1 MSLYGSIRLAANSL
15 RANQIAL
22 QVIGQNI
29 ANAQTPGYI
38 REELLLSPAPTQRY
52 GGLLLGLG
60 VQVKGV
66 IQRIDHFLE
75 HRLRMA
81 VSDRASGE
89 LQEYALVQLEG
100 LLNEL
105 GDTDLSTALTRFFS
119 SISEILNQPES
130 ISVRNLAVLQGET
143 LSLHIRRLADRVE
156 ELRSHLNERVIA
168 LADDINRLTE
178 RIRTLNIQIAEM
190 EGGDASSSDA
200 VGLRDQRLIA
210 LEELAQIIDIR
221 VEEQLSGGVT
231 VYCGGLFLVSEGV
244 QRPVEVRFQSSGG
257 SALAF
262 IHLQETDSPLETT
275 AGQLAGLLKARDEIL
290 GGFLENLNQFART
303 LIFEFNRQ
311 YSQGQGLQG
320 YSSLISSNPVRSVQT
335 RLDQAGLPFPVQNGS
350 FRVMV
355 HHPATGQTR
364 TTVIPVRLLPGAGA
378 TTLEGLAQELD
389 AIDGIAARVTLDGR
403 LEIRSE
409 SPDLVFAFAEDS
421 SGVLAS
427 LGLNTFFQGDSASNI
442 AVSPVVKSSPATF
455 ASSLG
460 GIGADTELA
469 ARLAALFET
478 PLPDQGSA
486 SLAVLYDRLVGQVAE
501 NSSVARAMAEAAR
514 VFEQTLR
521 SQKLAISGVNLDEEA
536 VRLIAFQRAF
546 QASAR
551 YIGTLAELFN
561 LLVNL

>member
-1 MSLYGSIRLAANSL
+1 MAANTL
-15 RANQIAL
+15 RANQIAF

-60 VQVKGV
+60 VEVKGV
-66 IQRIDHFLE
+66 IQRLDQFLE

-89 LQEYALVQLEG
+89 VQEYALVQLEG

-105 GDTDLSTALTRFFS
+105 GDTDLSTALTRFFA

-143 LSLHIRRLADRVE
+143 LSLHIRRLATRVE

-200 VGLRDQRLIA
+200 VGLRDQRLMA

-221 VEEQLSGGVT
+221 VDEQQSGGVN

-244 QRPVEVRFQSSGG
+244 QRPVEVRFRSSGG

-262 IHLQETDSPLETT
+262 IHLQETDSPLEVT
-275 AGQLAGLLKARDEIL
+275 AGQLAGLLRARDEIL
-290 GGFLENLNQFART
+290 GGFQQSLDEFSRA
-303 LIFEFNRQ
+303 LILEFNRE

-320 YSSLISSNPVRSVQT
+320 YTALVSTNSVRSVQVP
-335 RLDQAGLPFPVQNGS
+335 LDQAGLPFPVRNGS
-350 FRVMV
+350 FRVLV
-355 HHPATGQTR
+355 HNPTTGQTR
-364 TTVIPVRLLPGAGA
+364 STMIRVDLLPGPASS
-378 TTLEGLAQELD
+378 TLESIAQALD
-389 AIDGIAARVTLDGR
+389 AVDGISARSTLDGR
-403 LEIRSE
+403 LEIRSD
-409 SPDLVFAFAEDS
+409 SPDQTFAFADDT
-421 SGVLAS
+421 SGLLAS
-427 LGLNTFFQGDSASNI
+427 LGLNTFFQGSSAFDI
-442 AVSPVVKSSPATF
+442 AVNPVVKASPATF
-455 ASSLG
+455 ASSLQ
-460 GIGADTELA
+460 GIGADTVLA
-469 ARLAALFET
+469 SRLAALFET
-478 PLPDQGSA
+478 PLSEQGSA

-501 NSSVARAMAEAAR
+501 NSSVARALAQGAR

-551 YIGTLAELFN
+551 YIATLSELFN
-561 LLVNL
+561 LLVNI